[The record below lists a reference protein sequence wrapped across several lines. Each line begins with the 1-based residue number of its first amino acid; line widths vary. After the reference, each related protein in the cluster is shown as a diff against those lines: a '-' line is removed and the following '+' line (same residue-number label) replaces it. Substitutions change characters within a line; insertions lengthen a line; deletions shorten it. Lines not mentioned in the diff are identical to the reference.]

1 MAATNDTTMTA
12 MPLKIGV
19 MGGAG
24 GNLPQDYLD
33 KALRLGEAIADELCV
48 MITGACPGLP
58 EVAPICRTLQ
68 VLNFG
73 GYIEA
78 QRSVRWRENR
88 LAGMAV
94 RGGDTVRT

>member
-1 MAATNDTTMTA
+1 MALAQMDGAFLRHRPTA
-12 MPLKIGV
+12 NIWRLAASIVGKGI
-19 MGGAG
+19 
-24 GNLPQDYLD
+24 LIYLRFEFSKD
-33 KALRLGEAIADELCV
+33 FW
-48 MITGACPGLP
+48 PP

-78 QRSVRWRENR
+78 QRSVRCRENR

-94 RGGDTVRT
+94 RGADTARI